1 MSQVIPL
8 PEPLAPVRKS
18 VVVPLTPE
26 RAFRLFTEGLS
37 TWWPLASHSISD
49 ERAASCGL
57 EPCVGGAIYELRDD
71 GERFAWGTVE
81 VWEPPARFVMR
92 WYPGRDAATGQQVEV
107 RFSAAPG
114 GTRVDLE
121 HRDWE
126 RLAERAEAARTSYD
140 GGWDLVLG
148 ARFVDACRAAA
159 GSD

>member
-71 GERFAWGTVE
+71 VLRRVLH
-81 VWEPPARFVMR
+81 
-92 WYPGRDAATGQQVEV
+92 DNAAALLT
-107 RFSAAPG
+107 G
-114 GTRVDLE
+114 GTGVS
-121 HRDWE
+121 
-126 RLAERAEAARTSYD
+126 ASSNPA
-140 GGWDLVLG
+140 
-148 ARFVDACRAAA
+148 
-159 GSD
+159 